1 MKNSVKFDMREVGV
15 NRLAPRA
22 FYFPYSS
29 AEKAIK
35 GDVCENEN
43 YMLLSGTWDFAYFET
58 ELEIPA
64 NMADVAYNATLP
76 VPSCWQCYGYGQI
89 QYTNVNYPIAFDPP
103 HVPFENPVGVYHRTF
118 TYNKKA
124 GKQYLMFDGACSM
137 FEVFINGEYVGM
149 SKGSRLSAEFDVTSF
164 LQNGENDIAVKIYTY
179 SDATYLEDQD
189 CFRYNGIFR
198 DVYILARPEEHVF
211 DFYIH
216 TKNDGTVTVDVDKE
230 AKITVMSADGKEVYG
245 DKVESPALW
254 NAETPNLYG
263 LLIEYNGEF
272 IFKKFGFREISVGA
286 DCALLINGVP
296 VKLKGVN
303 HHDTHPE
310 KGYAISDEDN
320 LRDLLMMKQNN
331 INCVRTAHYP
341 STPRFTEMCDEL
353 GFYVVDECDIETH
366 GVELAI
372 KAAPDSDVEREN
384 IGYVL
389 SGNPDWLPAYMDRME
404 RTLERDK
411 NCACIIMWSLGNESH
426 FGSNH
431 KAMAKWVK
439 ERDASRLV
447 HYQGTASEIWFLPED
462 ERAWVY
468 HDNCVDVISEMYAY
482 VKPDMYKWHYSTT
495 VEEEGKNTH
504 NDPRPYF
511 LCEYAHAMGMGPA
524 GIEDYWDVFYKYP
537 RTIGG
542 CVWEWADHAAI
553 TKEGG
558 YGYGG
563 DFGDY
568 PNDGNFCCDGL
579 VSPDRKPNIGLEI
592 LKKAIEPVKITWK
605 DEKAGVVSIS
615 NKLDFVNTAELF
627 DITYK
632 VVCGEEVLSSG
643 TLSADVP
650 AHGSA
655 DAQLCALPAVTSG
668 KAFVN
673 FEVSYKADTVYA
685 EKGYLATKIQLP
697 LATVIEK
704 AAAEKAFAPT
714 NVTVEGRY
722 ARITS
727 EKLAATV
734 DLVKASFTSIV
745 KDGKELLAAPSRI
758 TAWRAPTDNDMNN
771 MRRWK
776 NDNLSTTV
784 YASKGFD
791 VCEENGTAII
801 KMNGILAPA
810 ARTPLFYL
818 DIAVKVCGGDIS
830 VDIHAERH
838 ERNYVDQIPRFGMLF
853 EFTKDFE
860 NLRYFALGPAS
871 TYIDMTAHA
880 QYGIYNT
887 TVTEE
892 FLSMIKPQ
900 DCANHYGADFFSL
913 TNGENT
919 VTVNGDGFEFS
930 VLHYTPEQLTDAKH
944 NYELEES
951 DSTVAIVCYKNNG
964 IGTNSCGPRLPEMYK
979 FNDREFDFA
988 FEMNI

>member
-1 MKNSVKFDMREVGV
+1 MKKSVKFDMREVGI

-35 GDVCENEN
+35 GDISANEN

-58 ELEIPA
+58 ELEIPEKI
-64 NMADVAYNATLP
+64 ADIAYSATLP

-103 HVPFENPVGVYHRTF
+103 HVPFENPVGIYHRKFNYT
-118 TYNKKA
+118 KKE

-137 FEVFINGEYVGM
+137 FEVYVNGAFVGM
-149 SKGSRLSAEFDVTSF
+149 SKGSRLSAEFDVTDF
-164 LQNGENDIAVKIYTY
+164 LVNGENDIAVKLYTY

-211 DFYIH
+211 DFFIR
-216 TKNDGTVTVDVDKE
+216 TKNDGTVAVDIDKE
-230 AKITVMSADGKEVYG
+230 AKITVMSADGTAVYG
-245 DKVESPALW
+245 EKVENPALW

-263 LLIEYNGEF
+263 LLIEYGGEF
-272 IFKKFGFREISVGA
+272 IFKKFGFREISIGS

-310 KGYAISDEDN
+310 KGYAITDEEN
-320 LRDLLMMKQNN
+320 MRDLLMMKKYN
-331 INCVRTAHYP
+331 INCVRTSHYP
-341 STPRFTEMCDEL
+341 SLPRFTEMCDEL

-372 KAAPDSDVEREN
+372 KAHPDEDEREN

-411 NCACIIMWSLGNESH
+411 NCASVIMWSLGNESH
-426 FGSNH
+426 FGENH
-431 KAMAKWVK
+431 RAMAKWVK
-439 ERDASRLV
+439 ERDSSRLV
-447 HYQGTASEIWFLPED
+447 HYQGTASEMWFLPEK
-462 ERAWVY
+462 ERHTAY
-468 HDNCVDVISEMYAY
+468 HDKCVDVCSEMYSY
-482 VKPDMYKWHYSTT
+482 VKPSMYKWSYPNS
-495 VEEEGKNTH
+495 VEEEGENIH
-504 NDPRPYF
+504 NDPRPFF

-524 GIEDYWDVFYKYP
+524 GIEDYWDLFYKYP

-542 CVWEWADHAAI
+542 YVWEWADHAAVMPD
-553 TKEGG
+553 GNL
-558 YGYGG
+558 GYGG
-563 DFGDY
+563 DFGDF
-568 PNDGNFCCDGL
+568 PNDNNFCCDGL
-579 VSPDRKPNIGLEI
+579 VFPDRTPHLGLDI

-605 DEKAGVVSIS
+605 DEKAGVVSVR
-615 NKLDFVNTAELF
+615 NTLDFVNTAELF

-632 VVCGEEVLSSG
+632 VVCGEDVLASG
-643 TLSADVP
+643 AIDVFVP
-650 AHGSA
+650 AHESA
-655 DAQLCALPAVTSG
+655 EAKLCALPTVTSE

-673 FEVSYKADTVYA
+673 FEVTYKADTVYA

-704 AAAEKAFAPT
+704 AAAEKACVPT
-714 NVTVEGRY
+714 SVRTEGRY
-722 ARITS
+722 AYVTS
-727 EKLAATV
+727 ANLSVTL

-771 MRRWK
+771 VRRWN
-776 NDNLSTTV
+776 NDYLRYTK
-784 YASKGFD
+784 YASKGFEAY
-791 VCEENGTAII
+791 EENGVATI

-818 DIAVKVCGGDIS
+818 DIAIKVCGGSIS
-830 VDIHAERH
+830 VDIHGVRH
-838 ERNYVDQIPRFGMLF
+838 EKNYVDQIPRFGMLF

-860 NLRYFALGPAS
+860 NLKYAAYGPAS
-871 TYIDMTAHA
+871 TYIDMLAHA
-880 QYGIYNT
+880 QYGVYNT

-892 FLSMIKPQ
+892 FVPMIKPQ
-900 DCANHYGADFFSL
+900 DCANHYGADFFAL
-913 TNGENT
+913 ANGKNT
-919 VTVNGDGFEFS
+919 ITVRGNGFEFS
-930 VLHYTPEQLTDAKH
+930 ALHYTPEQLTDAKH
-944 NYELEES
+944 NHELCEC

-979 FNDREFDFA
+979 FKDREFTFA
-988 FEMNI
+988 FEMEI